1 MARYTQRGG
10 SIHSLF
16 KDLFNYIFNNN
27 YLSLILII
35 VFIVGLIYLEYKFD
49 PFKIIEKYPNYV
61 LLINGLFVTI
71 IICFYLF
78 IISYKSLTDNSV
90 DIDYLGNNKVN
101 QALSNFFIKMFA
113 LFGIFAGIFAG
124 IFGLYWLVSTA
135 PNINEIVRNF
145 IIVIGVV
152 IALGI
157 IYLLFFK
164 KSATP
169 DKPTYFK
176 LFQELIFLIPCYLI
190 DYIEYF
196 EKQIGLTTKPIWILL
211 LMELFIIVM
220 YFIIPLLSKTI
231 RLIKGKEILQG
242 PIYTDVLTR
251 LGPYQGIN
259 LDKTIDY
266 NYNYGL
272 AFKIY
277 INPQPESTNPSYTKF
292 TSLLNYA
299 NKPNILYNAKKN
311 MLRIVCLNGKN
322 DLTTIYET
330 TDIKYQKWLSF
341 LINYSS
347 GTIDVFIDDNLVA
360 TINEVL
366 PYMTVDNITCGADNG
381 IHGGIKDVVYT
392 DNSTHEALKDV
403 VYKDNIYTKYLQQIF
418 TPNI

>member
-1 MARYTQRGG
+1 MAKYTQRGG
-10 SIHSLF
+10 SITSLF
-16 KDLFNYIFNNN
+16 KDVFNYIFNNN
-27 YLSLILII
+27 YLTAIFLIVCII
-35 VFIVGLIYLEYKFD
+35 GLIYLEYKFD
-49 PFKIIEKYPNYV
+49 PFKIIEKYPSY
-61 LLINGLFVTI
+61 LFLINGVFVTI

-78 IISYKSLTDNSV
+78 IVNYKGLTDKSGYF
-90 DIDYLGNNKVN
+90 DYLGDNSFNN
-101 QALSNFFIKMFA
+101 ALSNFFIKMFA
-113 LFGIFAGIFAG
+113 LFGIFAGIFVC
-124 IFGLYWLVSTA
+124 IFGLYWLVSTT

-145 IIVIGVV
+145 IIIIGII

-164 KSATP
+164 KSATQ
-169 DKPTYFK
+169 DTEKTSHFK

-196 EKQIGLTTKPIWILL
+196 EKQIGLTTKPVWILL
-211 LMELFIIVM
+211 LMELIIIAM
-220 YFIIPLLSKTI
+220 YFIIPVVSKKI
-231 RLIKGKEILQG
+231 VLIKGNEILQG
-242 PIYTDVLTR
+242 PIYTDVLTQ

-277 INPQPESTNPSYTKF
+277 INPQPESTNVSYTKF

-311 MLRIVCLNGKN
+311 TLRIICLNGKN
-322 DLTTIYET
+322 DLVTIYET
-330 TDIKYQKWLSF
+330 TDIKYQKWIPF

-360 TINEVL
+360 TINQVL
-366 PYMTVDNITCGADNG
+366 PYMTVDNITCGEDNG
-381 IHGGIKDVVYT
+381 IHGGIKDVVYK
-392 DNSTHEALKDV
+392 DNGIHEGIKNV
-403 VYKDNIYTKYLQQIF
+403 VYKDNTFSEYFQRIF
-418 TPNI
+418 K